1 MQRLVWLK
9 LLHFFLLLLFSLSLS
24 AESKRHH
31 FVGVFADIER
41 EISVENGKLV
51 GRFAPY
57 YRCVFSRVGGDF
69 RFINMPLAQILR
81 QLEKGGISVGLPLIQ
96 TAERDKYADFGGS
109 LFRLEY
115 VYLMAQDLPPLETMT
130 GLRFGF
136 VRKFAGL
143 QLLKGD
149 SPRVTDVSDWAQ
161 AVEMLRLGRV
171 DVVVLPRIM
180 MDLYIDDYPGHYY
193 ERTAAWIDLSMYISH
208 RVKDSRLTEDFRDAI
223 RTCRLIGE
231 KNHGAWDIHGRQR
244 DPEDGPGVSEFA
256 NPQ

>member
-9 LLHFFLLLLFSLSLS
+9 LLNFLLLLFFSLSLP
-24 AESKRHH
+24 ADSKRPHI
-31 FVGVFADIER
+31 VGVFADIER
-41 EISVENGKLV
+41 EISVEDGRLV

-57 YRCVFSRVGGDF
+57 YRCVFSRVDGDF
-69 RFINMPLAQILR
+69 KFVNMPLAQILR

-96 TAERDKYADFGGS
+96 TVERDQYADFGGP
-109 LFRLEY
+109 LFQLEY
-115 VYLMAQDLPPLETMT
+115 VYLMFEDLPPLESMS

-143 QLLKGD
+143 ELLKGD
-149 SPRVTDVSDWAQ
+149 SPTVTHVSDWAQ

-171 DVVVLPRIM
+171 DVVVLPWIM
-180 MDLYIDDYPGHYY
+180 TDLYLKGYQGQYY

-208 RVKDSRLTEDFRDAI
+208 KAKDSRLKEDFRDAI

-231 KNHGAWDIHGRQR
+231 KNHEAWDIPGRQR
-244 DPEDGPGVSEFA
+244 DPEG
-256 NPQ
+256 

>member
-130 GLRFGF
+130 
-136 VRKFAGL
+136 
-143 QLLKGD
+143 
-149 SPRVTDVSDWAQ
+149 AQ

-244 DPEDGPGVSEFA
+244 DPEDGPGVSEFS